1 MSRNYDNWE
10 RLVAAVLRKEQLWQ
24 LCHADSF
31 SSGILS
37 EASEWSSSFHL
48 TSQLHHAAF
57 DFSSSESSSTH
68 WQQREEAFEKSQ
80 NLLPKLVLISE
91 FSPAFDVEDVFLGS
105 TELLGRG
112 TFGSAYMAATG
123 NGVRIVVKKLK
134 PMSISELEFERCM
147 EIIGNVRHENV
158 VALRAYYSLKDE
170 KLMLYDYCSNG
181 SVSSLLHGQ
190 NGENPAHVY
199 WETRLRIAIGAARGI
214 AAIHTQDGGKLV
226 HGNIKATNI
235 FLNSQH
241 YGCVSDLGL
250 TNMTTTTFM
259 PTARC
264 YAPEV
269 KNTQDVSQA
278 SDVYSFGILLLELL
292 TRKSPI
298 HVPGGREVVDLV
310 KLVNSIKSKVR
321 TAKVFDPDLLG
332 HPSIREHMVKLLQ
345 IGISCAAKSEK
356 KRPKMSEVVKML
368 EGLHIMTAGQSV
380 SSVRHFVFLENCIAT
395 FDLEDLLRAEAE
407 VIGKGTFGTSYK
419 AIFEN
424 GTTVAVKRF
433 KDLNITVKEFRQ
445 HMDAV
450 GRMRHENVAELRA
463 YFFSREEV
471 LLVYDYH
478 YQESVSALLHGNGRT
493 GSGRTHLDWET
504 RMKIAVG
511 AARGIAYIHKQDGL
525 KLVHGN
531 IKSSNIFLN
540 GRKYGL
546 ISDAGL
552 AKVMN
557 PLSWPLMRTP
567 GYRAPEV
574 KDTRNMSQA
583 SDVYSFGVVLLELV
597 SGRQFKKFMGDYEVA
612 SLVKWIRSVSHDEWT
627 AEVFD
632 VELRRYQ
639 NEHESMVQLL
649 QLAIDCITDYPDGRP
664 KMPQVVKMLEEIS
677 GMDAVVQPSIES
689 SLKDLQPSTGSRL
702 EDLLEDLLPSLT
714 P

>member
-10 RLVAAVLRKEQLWQ
+10 RLVAAVLKKEQIWQ

-31 SSGILS
+31 SSSILS
-37 EASEWSSSFHL
+37 EASDWSSSFHL
-48 TSQLHHAAF
+48 SSPLHDAVF
-57 DFSSSESSSTH
+57 DFSSSESSSTY
-68 WQQREEAFEKSQ
+68 WQQREEAFEKLQ
-80 NLLPKLVLISE
+80 NV
-91 FSPAFDVEDVFLGS
+91 
-105 TELLGRG
+105 TWRG
-112 TFGSAYMAATG
+112 TFGSTYMAAMG
-123 NGVRIVVKKLK
+123 NGVRIGVKRLK
-134 PMSISELEFERCM
+134 PVSISELEFKRSM

-158 VALRAYYSLKDE
+158 VALRAYYSLQDE
-170 KLMLYDYCSNG
+170 KLMLYDYCSSG

-214 AAIHTQDGGKLV
+214 AAIHTQGNGKLV

-235 FLNSQH
+235 FLNSRH

-250 TNMTTTTFM
+250 TNRTATTFM

-321 TAKVFDPDLLG
+321 TAKVFDPDLLR
-332 HPSIREHMVKLLQ
+332 HPSIREHMVKMLQ
-345 IGISCAAKSEK
+345 IGISCAAKSK
-356 KRPKMSEVVKML
+356 GKRPKISEVVKML
-368 EGLHIMTAGQSV
+368 EGLHIVTVGQ
-380 SSVRHFVFLENCIAT
+380 
-395 FDLEDLLRAEAE
+395 AE
-407 VIGKGTFGTSYK
+407 VIGIGTFGTSYK
-419 AIFEN
+419 GIFQS

-433 KDLNITVKEFRQ
+433 KDVNITVKEFRQ
-445 HMDAV
+445 HMEV
-450 GRMRHENVAELRA
+450 IGRMKHENVAELWA
-463 YFFSREEV
+463 HYFSSEEV

-478 YQESVSALLHGNGRT
+478 YQESVSAFLHGNGRS
-493 GSGRTHLDWET
+493 GSTHLDWET
-504 RMKIAVG
+504 RMQIAVG
-511 AARGIAYIHKQDGL
+511 AARGLAYIHKQDGST
-525 KLVHGN
+525 LVHGN

-540 GRKYGL
+540 GQKYGL

-552 AKVMN
+552 AKVLN
-557 PLSWPLMRTP
+557 PISRSLMRTP
-567 GYRAPEV
+567 GYCAPEV
-574 KDTRNMSQA
+574 KDTRNVSQA

-597 SGRQFKKFMGDYEVA
+597 CGRQFKEITGDYKDA
-612 SLVKWIRSVSHDEWT
+612 SLGKWIRSVSPDDRT

-632 VELRRYQ
+632 VQLLRYQ
-639 NEHESMVQLL
+639 NEYKSMTQLL
-649 QLAIDCITDYPDGRP
+649 QLAIACTADYPDRRP
-664 KMPQVVKMLEEIS
+664 KMPQVVKILEEIS
-677 GMDAVVQPSIES
+677 GMDKVVQPSIES
-689 SLKDLQPSTGSRL
+689 RLKGLQPSTGSRL
-702 EDLLEDLLPSLT
+702 EDILEDLLPSLT

>member
-10 RLVAAVLRKEQLWQ
+10 RLVAAVLKKEQIWQ

-31 SSGILS
+31 SSSILS
-37 EASEWSSSFHL
+37 EASDWSSSFHL
-48 TSQLHHAAF
+48 SSPLHDAVF
-57 DFSSSESSSTH
+57 DFSSSESSSTY
-68 WQQREEAFEKSQ
+68 WQQREEAFEKLQ
-80 NLLPKLVLISE
+80 NMLPKLVLISE
-91 FSPAFDVEDVFLGS
+91 FSPAFDVADVFLGS
-105 TELLGRG
+105 TKLLGRG
-112 TFGSAYMAATG
+112 TFGSTYMAAMG
-123 NGVRIVVKKLK
+123 NGVRIRVKRLK
-134 PMSISELEFERCM
+134 PVSISELEFKRSM

-158 VALRAYYSLKDE
+158 VALRAYYSLQDE
-170 KLMLYDYCSNG
+170 KLMLYDYCSSG

-214 AAIHTQDGGKLV
+214 AAIHTQGNGKLV

-235 FLNSQH
+235 FLNSRH

-250 TNMTTTTFM
+250 TNMTPSTFM

-321 TAKVFDPDLLG
+321 TAKVFDPDLLR
-332 HPSIREHMVKLLQ
+332 HPSIREHMVKMLQ
-345 IGISCAAKSEK
+345 IGISCAAKSK
-356 KRPKMSEVVKML
+356 GKRPKISEVVKML
-368 EGLHIMTAGQSV
+368 EGLHIVTVGRSV
-380 SSVRHFVFLENCIAT
+380 SS
-395 FDLEDLLRAEAE
+395 
-407 VIGKGTFGTSYK
+407 G
-419 AIFEN
+419 IFKS

-433 KDLNITVKEFRQ
+433 KDVNITVKEFRQ
-445 HMDAV
+445 HMEV
-450 GRMRHENVAELRA
+450 IGRMRHENVAELWA
-463 YFFSREEV
+463 HYFSSEEV

-478 YQESVSALLHGNGRT
+478 YQESVSALLHGNGRS
-493 GSGRTHLDWET
+493 GSTHLDWET
-504 RMKIAVG
+504 RMQIAVG
-511 AARGIAYIHKQDGL
+511 AARGLAYIHKQDGST
-525 KLVHGN
+525 LVHGN

-540 GRKYGL
+540 GQKYGL

-552 AKVMN
+552 AKVLN
-557 PLSWPLMRTP
+557 PISRSLMRTP
-567 GYRAPEV
+567 GYCAPEV
-574 KDTRNMSQA
+574 KDTRNVSQA

-597 SGRQFKKFMGDYEVA
+597 CGRQFKEITGDYKDA
-612 SLVKWIRSVSHDEWT
+612 SLGKWIRSVSPDDWT

-632 VELRRYQ
+632 VQLLRYQ
-639 NEHESMVQLL
+639 NEYKSMTQLL
-649 QLAIDCITDYPDGRP
+649 QLAIACTADYPDRRP

-677 GMDAVVQPSIES
+677 GMDKVVQPSIES
-689 SLKDLQPSTGSRL
+689 RLKGLQPSTGSRL
-702 EDLLEDLLPSLT
+702 EDILEDLLPSLT